1 MERTLFLIDG
11 NSLLNRAY
19 YALPP
24 LTTVRGVP
32 TNAVYGFTTMLLRLE
47 EDYHPSK
54 IYVAFDVSAPT
65 FRHEAYKDYKAN
77 RTGMPDDL
85 KPQVD
90 LLKQVLDAWGIKRL
104 ELAGYEA
111 DDIIGTAAK
120 KAEALG
126 YKVYIVTGDRDALQ
140 LISDQTTVLLT
151 KRGIKEIEAVDRTRL
166 YEQYQLTPEQII
178 DLKGL
183 MGIPPIT
190 YPGFLVWAK
199 NSS

>member
-1 MERTLFLIDG
+1 
-11 NSLLNRAY
+11 
-19 YALPP
+19 
-24 LTTVRGVP
+24 
-32 TNAVYGFTTMLLRLE
+32 MLLRLE

-140 LISDQTTVLLT
+140 LISDQTTVLLP

-166 YEQYQLTPEQII
+166 Y
-178 DLKGL
+178 
-183 MGIPPIT
+183 
-190 YPGFLVWAK
+190 
-199 NSS
+199 